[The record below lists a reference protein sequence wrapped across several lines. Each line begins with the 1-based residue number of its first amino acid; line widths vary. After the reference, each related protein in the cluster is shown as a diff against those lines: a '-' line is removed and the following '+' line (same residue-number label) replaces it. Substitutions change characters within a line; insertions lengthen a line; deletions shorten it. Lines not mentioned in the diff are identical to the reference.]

1 MCLLSQAGQ
10 GLTLW
15 SGCPQTCQSLATA
28 SCAGIVGMSAMP
40 SSWWLFYIIA
50 LLCFAKEMHAWS
62 RKMVQWA
69 KTLVSRPDDW
79 SSSPG
84 FTKWEESPGSQELSS
99 EPYILALACVCPHL
113 HVSTHIN
120 LKCFG
125 QTFLGDVWRPWK
137 ANVADLHYCPSERT
151 SYLESTR
158 LQRVPLSK
166 HLKTSFCQLSILGL
180 RITVSN
186 VPILNNTVLSP
197 KTRGKQC
204 WLSMCKALG
213 SRSLHK
219 IQAEKLYCLRMF
231 TLALFKIPWK
241 HPNFTPS
248 AIWG

>member
-1 MCLLSQAGQ
+1 
-10 GLTLW
+10 
-15 SGCPQTCQSLATA
+15 
-28 SCAGIVGMSAMP
+28 MP

-50 LLCFAKEMHAWS
+50 LLCFAKEMHADLARWFS
-62 RKMVQWA
+62 GQRHSWA
-69 KTLVSRPDDW
+69 GLMTGAQALVSQNGRRENW
-79 SSSPG
+79 
-84 FTKWEESPGSQELSS
+84 LSRAAFWTTHS
-99 EPYILALACVCPHL
+99 CFGMCAPTLACERPHL
-113 HVSTHIN
+113 HVSTHTN
-120 LKCFG
+120 LKCFV

-151 SYLESTR
+151 SYSESTR

-166 HLKTSFCQLSILGL
+166 HLKTSFCQLSNLGL

-204 WLSMCKALG
+204 WPSMYKALG

-241 HPNFTPS
+241 HPNFSPS

>member
-1 MCLLSQAGQ
+1 MCLLSQAAQ
-10 GLTLW
+10 GLTPR

-28 SCAGIVGMSAMP
+28 SCAGTVGMSAMP

-50 LLCFAKEMHAWS
+50 LL
-62 RKMVQWA
+62 RKCMRDLARWFSGQRHSWA
-69 KTLVSRPDDW
+69 GLMTGAQALVSQNGRREDW
-79 SSSPG
+79 
-84 FTKWEESPGSQELSS
+84 LSRAVFWTTHS
-99 EPYILALACVCPHL
+99 CFGMCTPSPHL

-166 HLKTSFCQLSILGL
+166 HLKTSFCQLSIVGL

-186 VPILNNTVLSP
+186 VPVLNNTVLSP

-204 WLSMCKALG
+204 WPSTCKALG

-219 IQAEKLYCLRMF
+219 IQAENLYCLRMF
-231 TLALFKIPWK
+231 TLALSKIPWK
-241 HPNFTPS
+241 HPNFSPS